1 MPPDPHSYIA
11 THLTAPDLAPDHA
24 RRRESAD
31 PARIRDR
38 HRKLLMANHPDTGGS
53 TFLASKINAAKET
66 LLKGAS
72 SSSGR

>member
-1 MPPDPHSYIA
+1 
-11 THLTAPDLAPDHA
+11 
-24 RRRESAD
+24 
-31 PARIRDR
+31 
-38 HRKLLMANHPDTGGS
+38 MANHPDTGGS